1 VDQDNNS
8 STYVSALLASPEKL
22 SAADVPVLRALL
34 EEYPYFQPLR
44 LLLARAGAELPEAG
58 DLLTQAVLHTNGSL
72 VYEFLHKK
80 EFASTK
86 LHISID
92 EPVAAAPES
101 ASDEDI
107 YELIDTKPAVDE
119 LEVFD
124 EIGEIDPHEFP
135 VTEVEAIDIPSAA
148 PEIETVE
155 EEFETADIPSAAP
168 EIETVEEEFETADIP
183 SAAPEIETV
192 EEEFETADIPSAGPE
207 IETIEE
213 EFEVEFDEPATE
225 VPEPATEATEQS
237 SDTELLTESAETKR
251 IPAIETEEDAFVLE
265 NIMSTD
271 FFAFEQSFSTPATA
285 APEIE
290 EAREPLFDHEY
301 LEAES
306 AASETQEA
314 EVTEP
319 AVTHPQELEVIA
331 EEVLD
336 TEHAELTNYHD
347 DKMPYTFLWWLAK
360 TRKEHQSIFQPYV
373 SLKKS
378 NQNELQQQYV
388 EHIFHIQSPFNPE
401 EILNN
406 SPEIKGDP
414 KDGEIIDNFIRRDP
428 HISPP
433 RPDQIDNENKARKSA
448 EDHNDVVS
456 ETLAKIYIEQMLYHK
471 AIDTYDKLSLK
482 FPEKSRYFADLIQS
496 IKKKI

>member
-1 VDQDNNS
+1 MDQDNNS

-168 EIETVEEEFETADIP
+168 EIETVEEEFEAEP
-183 SAAPEIETV
+183 
-192 EEEFETADIPSAGPE
+192 
-207 IETIEE
+207 
-213 EFEVEFDEPATE
+213 DEPVAE